1 VDACRSFA
9 PTRIRY
15 DRIPSLDRPRPESP
29 ARPTASR
36 KYEFLSAPP
45 GRNPFKSEKCGF
57 LARRPADRE
66 EELQV
71 FARGSNG
78 SADCLPDGP
87 SGQFR
92 VQCAR
97 KKYFAWRVGR
107 NRFIDSAIPPH
118 KRGVGETHPSSGH
131 PSIFAKSPFEEG
143 WITGSSSPVMTI
155 PIGTLF

>member
-1 VDACRSFA
+1 VVSWRAALQIGKKNFKF
-9 PTRIRY
+9 
-15 DRIPSLDRPRPESP
+15 
-29 ARPTASR
+29 SR
-36 KYEFLSAPP
+36 
-45 GRNPFKSEKCGF
+45 
-57 LARRPADRE
+57 ADRTA
-66 EELQV
+66 QPT
-71 FARGSNG
+71 
-78 SADCLPDGP
+78 DLPDGL